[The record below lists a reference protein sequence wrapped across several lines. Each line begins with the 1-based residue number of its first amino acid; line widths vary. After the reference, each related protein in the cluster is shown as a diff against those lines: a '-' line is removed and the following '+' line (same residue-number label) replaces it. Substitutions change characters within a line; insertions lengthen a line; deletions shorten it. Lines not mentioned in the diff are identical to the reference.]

1 MGLKRSAMAEKVRTI
16 QVTWEDETVD
26 IGIYPGRYTPALI
39 QEVTARAESATADA
53 EQDQVEAIAAM
64 VEPLLAW
71 WDVLDDEGE
80 RLPTTADVIATL
92 PITFTMLVVQE
103 AGAAIRPPANRG

>member
-1 MGLKRSAMAEKVRTI
+1 MALKRSSMAEKVRTI
-16 QVTWEDETVD
+16 TVVWEDESVD
-26 IGIYPGRYTPALI
+26 VGIYPGRYTPALI
-39 QEVTARAESATADA
+39 QEVTARAEAAGA
-53 EQDQVEAIAAM
+53 EAESDQVEAIAAM

-80 RLPTTADVIATL
+80 RLPATAEVIATL